1 MLNSD
6 VAFVRER
13 VKYLT
18 DLHFGSG
25 ICITLSGFQL
35 GKLQTLCSVDG
46 PLAYSVGINNESS
59 MY

>member
-13 VKYLT
+13 VKDFT
-18 DLHFGSG
+18 DLYFSSG
-25 ICITLSGFQL
+25 ISITLSGFQL

-46 PLAYSVGINNESS
+46 PLANSIGINNESS

>member
-1 MLNSD
+1 M
-6 VAFVRER
+6 RER
-13 VKYLT
+13 VKDLT